1 MLNEEAIDMFIED
14 FNLRQ
19 PDGVIGFAA
28 KIKFHLNGHTKTRY
42 TEVQIL
48 KSNELNAI
56 YLINPD
62 LPFEDLPDTFM
73 LKASTFEYVSK
84 DRLEIFSK
92 ENTQDYVEIIPVV
105 LTD

>member
-1 MLNEEAIDMFIED
+1 MLNQQAIDRFIED
-14 FNLRQ
+14 FNLMQ
-19 PDGVIGFAA
+19 PEGVIGFAA
-28 KIKFHLNGHTKTRY
+28 KVKFHLNGHTKTRY

-48 KSNELNAI
+48 KGNDLYTI

-73 LKASTFEYVSK
+73 LKASTFGYVPN

-92 ENTQDYVEIIPVV
+92 ENTRDFVEIIPVV
-105 LTD
+105 VS

>member
-1 MLNEEAIDMFIED
+1 MLNLQAIDKFIED
-14 FNLRQ
+14 FNLKK

-48 KSNELNAI
+48 KGDDLNAI

-73 LKASTFEYVSK
+73 LKASTFEYVEK

-92 ENTQDYVEIIPVV
+92 ENTQDFVEIIPVV
-105 LTD
+105 PKD

>member
-1 MLNEEAIDMFIED
+1 MLNEQAIDRFIED
-14 FNLRQ
+14 FNLKQ
-19 PDGVIGFAA
+19 PEGVIGFAA

-48 KSNELNAI
+48 KSNDLNAI

-73 LKASTFEYVSK
+73 LKASTFEYVPK
-84 DRLEIFSK
+84 DRLEIISK
-92 ENTQDYVEIIPVV
+92 ENSNDYVEIIPVIV
-105 LTD
+105 AD

>member
-1 MLNEEAIDMFIED
+1 MSNGAVIQKFIED
-14 FNLRQ
+14 FNLKQ

-28 KIKFHLNGHTKTRY
+28 KIKFHMNGHTKTRY

-48 KSNELNAI
+48 VGDKLNTI

-73 LKASTFEYVSK
+73 AKASTYKYTTKDHLSVVSR
-84 DRLEIFSK
+84 DQPDNFVEIF
-92 ENTQDYVEIIPVV
+92 PVTV
-105 LTD
+105 